1 MCPSKFCKLHK
12 TTPALDTFLVKL
24 QAFTLRAFKKE
35 TPAQVLSCKVCETFK
50 NIYFEEHLQTTASR
64 GVL

>member
-50 NIYFEEHLQTTASR
+50 NICFEEHLQTIAS
-64 GVL
+64 GAVV